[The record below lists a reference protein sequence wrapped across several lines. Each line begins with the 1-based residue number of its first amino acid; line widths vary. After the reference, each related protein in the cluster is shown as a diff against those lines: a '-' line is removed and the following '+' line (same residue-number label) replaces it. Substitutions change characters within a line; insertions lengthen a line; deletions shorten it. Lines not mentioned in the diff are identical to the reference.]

1 MSAMSGPESIYG
13 VVDDADEPSIE
24 EVVGAHVQRIFVAE
38 NLKLIPMVKATLV
51 EEQQKLFVDLQ
62 ASLQASLEAENVKLF
77 AKLEAQ
83 IPAYVQEGVQ
93 QAIEAMRLQT
103 PAPVEKKSYRKFFA
117 FMMALVVM
125 GFILS
130 QVPVNVKLNSVTN
143 VTHVTYVTT
152 NVTHYTRVTYVATNI
167 PSTPRVT
174 EWVLKPSIEEPDYQC
189 PVTEPV
195 TESFTNT
202 TSHEGPVTTTI
213 KDDISAFDKRLYVG
227 VMIMGPTIGSYAAA
241 IVALPYAGSTP

>member
-1 MSAMSGPESIYG
+1 MSVMNDSQSMFGLEDE
-13 VVDDADEPSIE
+13 DDIPTLE
-24 EVVGAHVQRIFVAE
+24 ELVTDNVQRMQVAE
-38 NLKLIPMVKATLV
+38 NQKLTASIKTIVKA
-51 EEQQKLFVDLQ
+51 EF
-62 ASLQASLEAENVKLF
+62 LEFK

-83 IPAYVQEGVQ
+83 IPAYVQKGVH

-130 QVPVNVKLNSVTN
+130 QVPVNVKLTSVTN

-174 EWVLKPSIEEPDYQC
+174 EGVGEPSIEELDYQC

-213 KDDISAFDKRLYVG
+213 KDDVSAFEKRLYVG

-241 IVALPYAGSTP
+241 KVALAYAGSTP